1 MMPSDRTSSPDRSDW
16 LDALLAADAA
26 ETQATYLADDGFTA
40 RVLAALP
47 GALAR
52 PGWRKPAVVALWG
65 AAVAGLAVA
74 TPDTLLGAVREGY
87 RLVASMPVSLPGLA
101 GAVGVMLVLTGA
113 AAAYTLRDE

>member
-1 MMPSDRTSSPDRSDW
+1 MPSDRLSSPDRSDW
-16 LDALLAADAA
+16 IDTLLAADAA
-26 ETQATYLADDGFTA
+26 ETQAAYLADDGFTA

-47 GALAR
+47 ESITR
-52 PGWRKPAVVALWG
+52 PAWRKPAVVALWG

-101 GAVGVMLVLTGA
+101 GAAGVMLALTGVA
-113 AAAYTLRDE
+113 AALTLRDE